1 MHIYSAILIRTL
13 EYFNWNKIKHD
24 PTFSLTFSVSLQNCY
39 MVSHKVH
46 LNMNFTDLSQCPSL
60 YLPLWDIKFMN
71 VVLSGRSEYILPL
84 LSIPHFIISQC
95 HAYWFFHILVL
106 HIIISSTSLPSG
118 ELFCCILHMFIP
130 IKLLLLLEEK
140 TLQQRTRTVGES
152 LWPTK
157 YTVFS
162 WSTFS
167 IESQKQMFKH
177 HHAKSSFIISQKKEK
192 KLCYNI
198 SWWILCWC
206 SLKLIFHH
214 K

>member
-106 HIIISSTSLPSG
+106 RIIISSTSLPSG
-118 ELFCCILHMFIP
+118 TILLYFTHVHTYKALAFIRRKNITATYSDSRWITVTYQIHCFLMKYFFHWITETDVQAP
-130 IKLLLLLEEK
+130 PCKIFFYHLSEK
-140 TLQQRTRTVGES
+140 G
-152 LWPTK
+152 
-157 YTVFS
+157 
-162 WSTFS
+162 
-167 IESQKQMFKH
+167 
-177 HHAKSSFIISQKKEK
+177 KEAV
-192 KLCYNI
+192 L
-198 SWWILCWC
+198 
-206 SLKLIFHH
+206 
-214 K
+214 